1 MLAHLKS
8 SPQHSNFSFCKY
20 RLFKKKVFAK
30 NLWIEEVC
38 TRSFYGPLDVPI
50 YTDPIFFNYRQAFFT
65 ICCYKFSGNTR
76 SYYIFTSNLPTYQTV
91 LTYRYA
97 QGGTNVTGDNNSRR
111 DIWDQTEKQS
121 SSGQLNEE
129 CQGFS
134 AGGFCVDLAIHPQD
148 ENGRRAAN

>member
-1 MLAHLKS
+1 MFQYIQT
-8 SPQHSNFSFCKY
+8 P
-20 RLFKKKVFAK
+20 
-30 NLWIEEVC
+30 
-38 TRSFYGPLDVPI
+38 
-50 YTDPIFFNYRQAFFT
+50 FFLIIDKRFLRYAAINSAATQDHTTFL
-65 ICCYKFSGNTR
+65 S
-76 SYYIFTSNLPTYQTV
+76 SNLPTYQTV

-97 QGGTNVTGDNNSRR
+97 QGGTNVTGDHNSRR

>member
-1 MLAHLKS
+1 MRFLRYVAINPAATQDRTTFLS
-8 SPQHSNFSFCKY
+8 
-20 RLFKKKVFAK
+20 
-30 NLWIEEVC
+30 
-38 TRSFYGPLDVPI
+38 
-50 YTDPIFFNYRQAFFT
+50 
-65 ICCYKFSGNTR
+65 
-76 SYYIFTSNLPTYQTV
+76 SNLPTYQNV

-97 QGGTNVTGDNNSRR
+97 KGGTNVTGDHNSRR